1 MADVTITLLRTKLH
15 RPPVRPPVTHDLV
28 SRPYLLKQ
36 LNRGLDRNLTLVSA
50 PVGFG
55 KTTLIS
61 SWLDAVSGDCRPQLP
76 ATWLSLDEHDS
87 DLTVFLHYL
96 VAAVRPERRSR
107 HVVAGP
113 LFASVIGVLQ
123 LVLHDPVVAF
133 RRGDSEI
140 PV

>member
-15 RPPVRPPVTHDLV
+15 RPPVTHDLV

-50 PVGFG
+50 PAGFG

-61 SWLDAVSGDCRPQLP
+61 SWLDAVSGDCRPPLP

-87 DLTVFLHYL
+87 DLTVFFALPGGGGAPALHRCL
-96 VAAVRPERRSR
+96 C
-107 HVVAGP
+107 
-113 LFASVIGVLQ
+113 
-123 LVLHDPVVAF
+123 
-133 RRGDSEI
+133 
-140 PV
+140 